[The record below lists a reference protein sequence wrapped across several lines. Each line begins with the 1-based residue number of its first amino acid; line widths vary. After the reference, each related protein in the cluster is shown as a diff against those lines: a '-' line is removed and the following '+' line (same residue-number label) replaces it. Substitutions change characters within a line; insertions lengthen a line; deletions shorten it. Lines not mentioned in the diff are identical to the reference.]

1 MRHAVR
7 VGPNLMGLRLFREA
21 DMALGNVGV
30 GRFEYGQVIGI
41 SPSNAFC
48 KIRSELHNAVL
59 VAACATQQRN
69 ATRGKISKV
78 DRVTASSTAHGDR
91 DVLRAWRDNLRI
103 PLA

>member
-1 MRHAVR
+1 MRQAVR
-7 VGPNLMGLRLFREA
+7 VGPNLMGLRLFREV

-30 GRFEYGQVIGI
+30 GRFEHGQVIGI
-41 SPSNAFC
+41 SPSNVFC
-48 KIRSELHNAVL
+48 KIRSELHDPIL

-78 DRVTASSTAHGDR
+78 DGLAAPSTANGDR